1 MGNREQSVH
10 LEATVAALC
19 ERRDQ
24 NKGSAVADRRYSKPA
39 LDDGRWAFDV
49 FEST

>member
-1 MGNREQSVH
+1 MGNREQPVY

-19 ERRDQ
+19 QRRDR

>member
-1 MGNREQSVH
+1 MGNREQSVY
-10 LEATVAALC
+10 LEATVAAFC
-19 ERRDQ
+19 ERQDR